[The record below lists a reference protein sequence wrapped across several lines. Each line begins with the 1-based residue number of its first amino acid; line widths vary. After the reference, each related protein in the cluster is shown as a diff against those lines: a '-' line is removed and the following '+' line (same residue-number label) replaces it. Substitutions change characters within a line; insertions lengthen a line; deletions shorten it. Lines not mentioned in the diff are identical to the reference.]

1 MSCDGLIGGEA
12 PWGSTNKGDNYRN
25 IFLGLSLSALGI
37 IAKNPTLTLSGLLSA
52 ASVDTSAIT
61 NAQKRLKDKRI
72 KKPETITARKK
83 ELAKAEGEAVAK
95 AGVSLACNTLSTILP
110 NLTLRGGITSS
121 GSFFGGS
128 IITESRVIVRYTR
141 PVPNIP
147 SNYYELYGGPC
158 NLTVPLSELKDKG
171 FTVCANL
178 HMTGFSNCTLEEINE
193 IEDLLLS
200 GVIL

>member
-1 MSCDGLIGGEA
+1 M
-12 PWGSTNKGDNYRN
+12 
-25 IFLGLSLSALGI
+25 
-37 IAKNPTLTLSGLLSA
+37 
-52 ASVDTSAIT
+52 
-61 NAQKRLKDKRI
+61 
-72 KKPETITARKK
+72 RKK

-95 AGVSLACNTLSTILP
+95 AGVSLACNTLSTVLP

-147 SNYYELYGGPC
+147 TNYYELYGGYC
-158 NLTVPLSELKDKG
+158 NLTIPLSELKNKG

-178 HMTGFSNCTLEEINE
+178 HMTGFPNCTLEEINE